1 MQVSPKQFSQS
12 KTRLREKQ
20 SKALKALNILRNS
33 GDWRS
38 PSEFARVA
46 EQYSECSTAKRGGDL
61 GWLPRGEMVG
71 AYSGSSLGVEPGTIG
86 DIFRSSEGYH
96 IVLVEGRRN

>member
-1 MQVSPKQFSQS
+1 
-12 KTRLREKQ
+12 LCEKQ
-20 SKALKALNILRNS
+20 SKAMEALNILRNS
-33 GDWRS
+33 GDRPS
-38 PSEFARVA
+38 PAEFSRVA

-61 GWLPRGEMVG
+61 GWFPRGKMVG
-71 AYSGSSLGVEPGTIG
+71 AFQEVAFSLEPGTMS